1 MVLYMYLNL
10 PLGFN
15 PPIPFQISAVSI
27 NSIARFGQYNVS
39 SWWRVMQEKNQ
50 ELPEF
55 CIWKWFDIQ
64 ESLWWFILPNSCLEV
79 VVPLMWYFPFY
90 AISQFSAKMLQICK
104 NVMNPFHLTTPPK
117 ILSQLL
123 WCNWSFWIGQQ
134 FLRLAILK
142 HASLS
147 LWDVYNTVLDFSYLS
162 ASTKVGG
169 NVVNTQH
176 CNSLYL
182 SS

>member
-55 CIWKWFDIQ
+55 CIWKRFDTQ
-64 ESLWWFILPNSCLEV
+64 EGLWFILPNSWLEV
-79 VVPLMWYFPFY
+79 VCLWCGIFPSMPY
-90 AISQFSAKMLQICK
+90 HSLVLKCCK

-117 ILSQLL
+117 LLSQLL

-142 HASLS
+142 HVSLS
-147 LWDVYNTVLDFSYLS
+147 LGDVYNTVLDFSYLS

-169 NVVNTQH
+169 NVVNTQ
-176 CNSLYL
+176 NL
-182 SS
+182 